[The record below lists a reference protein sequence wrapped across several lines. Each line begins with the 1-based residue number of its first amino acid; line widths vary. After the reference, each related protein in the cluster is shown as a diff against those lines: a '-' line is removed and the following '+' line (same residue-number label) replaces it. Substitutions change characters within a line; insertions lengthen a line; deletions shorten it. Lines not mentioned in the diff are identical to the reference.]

1 MCINMYA
8 GEYDV
13 DWLANEKLQ
22 AAQFKARGMKVEFSE
37 EKGEDHV
44 MRTLDG
50 AGAAVYL
57 NSSSEARH
65 GCTSSCS

>member
-1 MCINMYA
+1 MCVNMYA

-22 AAQFKARGMKVEFSE
+22 TAQFKARGMKVEFSE

-50 AGAAVYL
+50 AGAARL
-57 NSSSEARH
+57 FEQFEEARH
-65 GCTSSCS
+65 GCTK